1 MHAPGQKQRAREP
14 ACCVRTGA
22 GGAQL
27 AAKPSPGT
35 AGHRLL
41 TAASCSSGLR
51 TPSSAS
57 HTPRRTSLSTLRETP
72 GRKSGKATDSR
83 SDPLTRKQRYGN
95 TAVAVALVDKQELKK
110 TAHVTKH
117 AILQTAKDINVFCN
131 HLPDIK
137 LASTATEDDFAEL
150 RTRNQQAARALQ
162 QKVELAEQKL
172 RALRHRIKVLT
183 DEHFFSHTHSH
194 AAPADK
200 ADESKPEAKQKAIQ
214 SPIAG
219 ADQTNDHQAT
229 EAATD
234 STKDDDNDDSG

>member
-1 MHAPGQKQRAREP
+1 MSQLQELLHTLMQHYRNA
-14 ACCVRTGA
+14 VGA
-22 GGAQL
+22 I
-27 AAKPSPGT
+27 
-35 AGHRLL
+35 
-41 TAASCSSGLR
+41 
-51 TPSSAS
+51 
-57 HTPRRTSLSTLRETP
+57 HTQA
-72 GRKSGKATDSR
+72 GKAAAEATHKITAD
-83 SDPLTRKQRYGN
+83 GN